1 MSYIIVHVDDPD
13 DLRSMDILPDQEG
26 EGVQVFDSKIEASH
40 FLMELGF
47 GKDLWFNS
55 DIHIVR
61 LH

>member
-13 DLRSMDILPDQEG
+13 DLRSMEIMPDEKG
-26 EGVQVFDSKIEASH
+26 KGVQTFDSKIEASL
-40 FLMELGF
+40 FLMKIGL

-61 LH
+61 LQ